1 MLGIFVIVLVI
12 CLLAIKLGKSS
23 KSEIMDEMVQRI
35 AQSEARAAVARCQM
49 MEERDLKLA
58 EQKLIKEAI
67 QQRKRVPK
75 PAGSAESVIPKPV
88 PVKVPELSSGGSDWD
103 YGEDDDDDLSSSET
117 NFSPEE
123 WWDDNYKN
131 VVQESSDSFRID
143 SDFLPPD
150 KKRWAEIGV
159 YLVDNESFTDFSI
172 WESFIVLKMN

>member
-23 KSEIMDEMVQRI
+23 KSEITDEIVQRI

-49 MEERDLKLA
+49 LEERDLKLA

-67 QQRKRVPK
+67 RQRKRVPK

-103 YGEDDDDDLSSSET
+103 YGEDDDLSSPET
-117 NFSPEE
+117 DFSPEE

-143 SDFLPPD
+143 SAFLPVN

-172 WESFIVLKMN
+172 WENFIVLKMN